1 MIDASRKDKL
11 LSVAWSLFGSLCF
24 TAVMSISKFL
34 DPSVKGVVLVFIRC
48 LFGLIFFLPF
58 LLKTGVDSINT
69 KRLSLHLL
77 RVICVCLTIAC
88 IYYGYRNLPLAVAT
102 SIGFTAPL
110 MTTTLAIVLLKEAVT
125 FKKWILIIVGYLG
138 ILIIIRPP
146 EFTFNSA
153 VYILL
158 LANFFASAALIFAKK
173 LTTTES
179 TISMMFYLN
188 VCGALISGVLACFSW
203 ENPAFQD
210 WIVLIVM
217 GLIGMTAQFCYV
229 KSLQYGKPSFLAP
242 LEYSRLVMAI
252 PIGLFLFNEFPTFW
266 TIFGSGI
273 IVVVTLLITRME
285 LSKYS

>member
-1 MIDASRKDKL
+1 MIK
-11 LSVAWSLFGSLCF
+11 
-24 TAVMSISKFL
+24 IHFL
-34 DPSVKGVVLVFIRC
+34 K
-48 LFGLIFFLPF
+48 
-58 LLKTGVDSINT
+58 
-69 KRLSLHLL
+69 
-77 RVICVCLTIAC
+77 
-88 IYYGYRNLPLAVAT
+88 
-102 SIGFTAPL
+102 
-110 MTTTLAIVLLKEAVT
+110 VT
-125 FKKWILIIVGYLG
+125 
-138 ILIIIRPP
+138 
-146 EFTFNSA
+146 
-153 VYILL
+153 
-158 LANFFASAALIFAKK
+158 ALIFAKK

-188 VCGALISGVLACFSW
+188 VCGALISGILACFSW